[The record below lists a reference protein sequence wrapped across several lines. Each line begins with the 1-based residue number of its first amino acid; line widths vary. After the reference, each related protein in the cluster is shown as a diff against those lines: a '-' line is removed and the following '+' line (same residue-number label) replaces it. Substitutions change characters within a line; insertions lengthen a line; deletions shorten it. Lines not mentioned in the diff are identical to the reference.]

1 LDVARNTGHNMGHLG
16 VVPGKGGGGPLMLD
30 VARNMIATWLAMA
43 HNMLATWVTALFDP
57 TVDGLSCFKSN
68 GHGGVRC

>member
-1 LDVARNTGHNMGHLG
+1 LLDVT
-16 VVPGKGGGGPLMLD
+16 
-30 VARNMIATWLAMA
+30 RNMVATWLAMI

-68 GHGGVRC
+68 GRRGIRC